1 MIFTENLF
9 KIASKPT
16 SICYNTCNNYTYRWT
31 HYSSIGSI
39 LASIE
44 QVNTSLANYVPN
56 ATKWNG
62 IDFREV
68 KCIGDCA
75 ICTPKDIGLKKGQD
89 PDEGQDLDAKYIAN
103 PDSSTKTEVRLIKPG
118 MIVHLLLFNM
128 TENLSV

>member
-1 MIFTENLF
+1 M
-9 KIASKPT
+9 
-16 SICYNTCNNYTYRWT
+16 
-31 HYSSIGSI
+31 
-39 LASIE
+39 
-44 QVNTSLANYVPN
+44 ANYVPN

-68 KCIGDCA
+68 KCVGDCA

-118 MIVHLLLFNM
+118 MIVHLLLKLQVYLESTLTNGNNHTPRVFSTKTQDFTPM
-128 TENLSV
+128 CLKPVVEVQLFL